1 MSLVRKPLPGYKP
14 IPLEMAKMAERYK
27 NLVTSMIRKGPKTVP
42 PTPKPVIDTSKPIID
57 PPKPAGYG
65 DVPQVR
71 PVSGPPSNMADPIRK
86 LSGTSTGFKKGGK
99 TTTLHSIK
107 KSNKKSNW

>member
-1 MSLVRKPLPGYKP
+1 MTPIKPTPPGYKP
-14 IPLEMAKMAERYK
+14 SPLQKAKMAERFK
-27 NLVTSMIRKGPKTVP
+27 NRVTSMIRGGPKTVP
-42 PTPKPVIDTSKPIID
+42 GQTLVGTQ
-57 PPKPAGYG
+57 PKPAGYG